1 MKSFFLLMFCCIFF
15 LGDRALADMQ
25 IVNVSPKQ
33 AAELIAGEYSLVVI
47 DVRTQEEFDE
57 GHIVGAKVIDVT
69 ADDFEQKLAKLDK
82 KKSYLV
88 HCRSGGRSGRAME
101 IFKELGFEKIYHLN
115 KGMLAWEEA
124 GLPVSKE

>member
-1 MKSFFLLMFCCIFF
+1 
-15 LGDRALADMQ
+15 MQ